1 MFLPK
6 NTLQSIF
13 NSSDEAKKYQN
24 MIEADQQ
31 ETAKNIKADSI
42 KIDEPISNTFK
53 NNFSESFFQNIYDK
67 LRESLS
73 NNLNSRVIKT
83 EPNYYPMLSGENTLG
98 LIDNIYKNKE
108 EYKISSNCN
117 PYINNLGYQPNLSLE
132 NSNGDD
138 KFNFLKSS
146 TFGQEPNTSNKSFLG
161 RKTAVSS
168 KENSNVSYNNEIFK
182 ISKQNIGINNSNF
195 ANDEEDLQKYLEC
208 NEKNE
213 EASKLSFDTN
223 FLLESDQLFDFNA
236 NNGMNNNV
244 NMNHIINHGQDK
256 EYFDTI

>member
-1 MFLPK
+1 MEFLFFPF
-6 NTLQSIF
+6 SCRIF
-13 NSSDEAKKYQN
+13 SD
-24 MIEADQQ
+24 I
-31 ETAKNIKADSI
+31 
-42 KIDEPISNTFK
+42 
-53 NNFSESFFQNIYDK
+53 
-67 LRESLS
+67 
-73 NNLNSRVIKT
+73 
-83 EPNYYPMLSGENTLG
+83 
-98 LIDNIYKNKE
+98 
-108 EYKISSNCN
+108 
-117 PYINNLGYQPNLSLE
+117 
-132 NSNGDD
+132 
-138 KFNFLKSS
+138 KSS
-146 TFGQEPNTSNKSFLG
+146 IHFEFTTPSFL
-161 RKTAVSS
+161 APA
-168 KENSNVSYNNEIFK
+168 FK